1 MTDPYG
7 QPAGLPQGPPPF
19 GAQPGQPPGVPPAP
33 GGFPA
38 PQGGFGQ
45 PQPGFSSPQGAHGG
59 FGQPPAVGY
68 APPPQ
73 PGFGVPQPGYGQP
86 GFGGPN
92 PYGPP
97 GGYANWGLRVLAM
110 LIDYGPQ
117 LALYLAAFVVGMIG
131 PGTIVTS
138 ICYLIGGLA
147 SIGWAIY
154 NRWLQGG
161 NTGQSLG
168 KRVAGIKL
176 VSEVTGQPIGP
187 GMAFVRDLT
196 HVFDMFFCFAGFLW
210 PLWDERAQTFAD
222 KIIRTVVLPADA
234 PAPPQAVGYG
244 SPQAGFGP
252 PHGFGQHPS
261 GGFAQPQ
268 AAFGQQPGFGQ
279 PGQPQP
285 GFGQPPAEGFAQPQ
299 PGLSQPQ
306 AGFGQPQ
313 PGLAQPQAGYAQP
326 QTGLGQPLP
335 SVGQPGIG
343 QQPPGLGQPGQ
354 LQAFGQPPSGGF
366 APPPLPGQPVAD
378 QPAAGLAAAGLPA
391 TGQPSPGP
399 TPFEQ
404 SEPTQVVRPGGADS
418 ADRTQMLKPGDPA
431 PEATQMLKPDVA
443 EKTDPPA

>member
-1 MTDPYG
+1 MTDPYS
-7 QPAGLPQGPPPF
+7 QPAGPPQGPPPF
-19 GAQPGQPPGVPPAP
+19 GVPPGQPPGVPPAP
-33 GGFPA
+33 GGFPV

-45 PQPGFSSPQGAHGG
+45 PQPGFGSPQGAHGG
-59 FGQPPAVGY
+59 FGQPH
-68 APPPQ
+68 APSPQ
-73 PGFGVPQPGYGQP
+73 PGFGAPQPGYGQP

-110 LIDYGPQ
+110 LIDYGPL
-117 LALYLAAFVVGMIG
+117 LALHLTAIIV
-131 PGTIVTS
+131 GTIGLGSIVTT
-138 ICYLIGGLA
+138 ICYLLAGLG
-147 SIGWAIY
+147 SIGWGLY
-154 NRWLQGG
+154 TRWLRGG
-161 NTGQSLG
+161 TTGQSLG
-168 KRVAGIKL
+168 KRVVGIKL

-196 HVFDMFFCFAGFLW
+196 HVFDGFFCFVGFLW

-234 PAPPQAVGYG
+234 PAPPQAFGYG

-252 PHGFGQHPS
+252 PPGFGQHPS

-285 GFGQPPAEGFAQPQ
+285 GFGQSPAEGLA
-299 PGLSQPQ
+299 
-306 AGFGQPQ
+306 QPQ
-313 PGLAQPQAGYAQP
+313 PGLAQPQAGFGQP
-326 QTGLGQPLP
+326 QAGFGQPQP
-335 SVGQPGIG
+335 SVGQPGQPQPGFG

-354 LQAFGQPPSGGF
+354 PQAFGQLPSGGF

-378 QPAAGLAAAGLPA
+378 QSAAGLVVAGQSS
-391 TGQPSPGP
+391 TGQPTAGPLSPGP

-404 SEPTQVVRPGGADS
+404 AEPTQVVRPGGADS

-431 PEATQMLKPDVA
+431 PEATQTLKPDAAV
-443 EKTDPPA
+443 KSDPPA